1 MAQKINKKTVV
12 CVFAHPDDEAFGPSG
27 TIHKLTKTHDVFIL
41 CATKGQAGKDSR
53 KTHENS
59 LANERSLE
67 LLESAK
73 VLGVK
78 KVYFLGF
85 KDGTLSN
92 NLYHRLANKVQKHI
106 EKLKPEVVMT
116 FEPHGI
122 SGHIDHITVS
132 MVTQFV
138 LRSNKHVKELWFHCL
153 KKGREEFRKEYF
165 IYFPPG
171 YASAE
176 IDKVIDVSD
185 VWDIK
190 VQAMMCHKSQKHDAE
205 NILKVAAKFPK
216 EEYFIVK
223 PL

>member
-1 MAQKINKKTVV
+1 MKRKTVI

-27 TIHKLTKTHDVFIL
+27 TIHALTKTHDVYIL

-53 KTHENS
+53 QNHDVKLED
-59 LANERSLE
+59 ERALE

-92 NLYHRLANKVQKHI
+92 NLYHKLAAKVQKHI
-106 EKLKPEVVMT
+106 EKLQPEIVMT
-116 FEPHGI
+116 FESRGI

-138 LRSNKHVKELWFHCL
+138 LRENKTVKELWLNCV
-153 KKGREEFRKEYF
+153 KKGREEFRSDYF
-165 IYFPPG
+165 IYFPKG
-171 YASAE
+171 YESSE
-176 IDKVIDVSD
+176 IDKVVDITDA
-185 VWDIK
+185 WEIK
-190 VQAMMCHKSQKHDAE
+190 VQAMMCHKSQRHDAE
-205 NILKVAAKFPK
+205 SILKVAAKFPK

-223 PL
+223 TY